1 VRAANRNEPGVARLE
16 IIPRMDHHFTLF
28 DSAEAAFRGQGGRAD
43 AGPFLRLALPWLGA
57 RAVTADADAEG

>member
-1 VRAANRNEPGVARLE
+1 
-16 IIPRMDHHFTLF
+16 MDHHFTLF